1 MNIAELKEL
10 ALLIKQETVEEANSS
25 LRIGTAFEEVVK
37 KLGLN
42 EDEISELRGMVG
54 GGGSSSGHSIIS
66 ATPPEN
72 PSNGDHWTST
82 ITYIDYTYVGGAWI
96 EL

>member
-37 KLGLN
+37 KLGLKA
-42 EDEISELRGMVG
+42 DQTELEQLFNKNYLSHGPMENTLIRVG
-54 GGGSSSGHSIIS
+54 LG
-66 ATPPEN
+66 
-72 PSNGDHWTST
+72 
-82 ITYIDYTYVGGAWI
+82 
-96 EL
+96 

>member
-1 MNIAELKEL
+1 MNTSELKEL

-42 EDEISELRGMVG
+42 EDEISKLRGMVES
-54 GGGSSSGHSIIS
+54 GGSSSGHSTLS
-66 ATPPEN
+66 ATPPGN

-82 ITYIDYTYVGGAWI
+82 ITYIDYTHVSGAWI

>member
-1 MNIAELKEL
+1 MTTNELL
-10 ALLIKQETVEEANSS
+10 ALAQIIKSETVKNKNSA

-42 EDEISELRGMVG
+42 EDEISRLMEMVG
-54 GGGSSSGHSIIS
+54 GGGSSSGRSIIS
-66 ATPPEN
+66 ATPPEK

-82 ITYIDYTYVGGAWI
+82 VTYIDYTYVGAWI

>member
-37 KLGLN
+37 TLELN
-42 EDEISELRGMVG
+42 EDEIIELRGMIETG
-54 GGGSSSGHSIIS
+54 ESSSIIS
-66 ATPPEN
+66 METGTKYTII
-72 PSNGDHWTST
+72 NGQR
-82 ITYIDYTYVGGAWI
+82 I

>member
-1 MNIAELKEL
+1 MTTNELL
-10 ALLIKQETVEEANSS
+10 ALAQIIKSETVKNKNSA

-42 EDEISELRGMVG
+42 EDEISKLRGMVE
-54 GGGSSSGHSIIS
+54 GGGSSSSLIS
-66 ATPPEN
+66 LKT
-72 PSNGDHWTST
+72 GTK
-82 ITYIDYTYVGGAWI
+82 YTKINETLV

>member
-1 MNIAELKEL
+1 MTTNELL
-10 ALLIKQETVEEANSS
+10 ALAQIIKSETVNNKNSAV
-25 LRIGTAFEEVVK
+25 RIGTAFEEVVK

-42 EDEISELRGMVG
+42 EDEISKLRGMVE
-54 GGGSSSGHSIIS
+54 GGGSSSGHSTLS
-66 ATPPEN
+66 ATPPGN

-82 ITYIDYTYVGGAWI
+82 ITYIDYTYVSGAWI

>member
-37 KLGLN
+37 KLELN
-42 EDEISELRGMVG
+42 EDEISKLREMVG
-54 GGGSSSGHSIIS
+54 DGGSSSSLISLKTFTKYTII
-66 ATPPEN
+66 
-72 PSNGDHWTST
+72 NGTL
-82 ITYIDYTYVGGAWI
+82 I
-96 EL
+96 EI

>member
-1 MNIAELKEL
+1 MTSNELL
-10 ALLIKQETVEEANSS
+10 ALAQIIKSETVKKKNSA

-42 EDEISELRGMVG
+42 EDEISKLRGMVG
-54 GGGSSSGHSIIS
+54 GGGSSYGHSTIS

-82 ITYIDYTYVGGAWI
+82 VTYIDYTYVGAWI

>member
-1 MNIAELKEL
+1 MNTSELKEL

-37 KLGLN
+37 KLELN
-42 EDEISELRGMVG
+42 EDEISKLRGMVES
-54 GGGSSSGHSIIS
+54 GGSSSSLISYSTGTKYTII
-66 ATPPEN
+66 
-72 PSNGDHWTST
+72 NGQR
-82 ITYIDYTYVGGAWI
+82 I

>member
-42 EDEISELRGMVG
+42 EDEIIELRGMIG
-54 GGGSSSGHSIIS
+54 GGGSSSGRSTIS
-66 ATPPEN
+66 ATPPEK

-82 ITYIDYTYVGGAWI
+82 VTYIDYTYLGAWI

>member
-1 MNIAELKEL
+1 MTTNELL
-10 ALLIKQETVEEANSS
+10 ALAQIIKSETVKNKNSA

-54 GGGSSSGHSIIS
+54 GGGSSSGHSTIS
-66 ATPPEN
+66 ATAPEN

-82 ITYIDYTYVGGAWI
+82 ITYIDYTYVGAWI

>member
-1 MNIAELKEL
+1 MDDEE
-10 ALLIKQETVEEANSS
+10 IKRFPPE
-25 LRIGTAFEEVVK
+25 F
-37 KLGLN
+37 
-42 EDEISELRGMVG
+42 DEIGRDLEDGDLLLGANGRTGKPVKINVRRVRGS
-54 GGGSSSGHSIIS
+54 GSSSGHSTIS

-82 ITYIDYTYVGGAWI
+82 VTYIDYTYVGAWI

>member
-1 MNIAELKEL
+1 MTTNELL
-10 ALLIKQETVEEANSS
+10 ALAQIIKSETVKNKNSA

-42 EDEISELRGMVG
+42 EDEIIELRGMVG
-54 GGGSSSGHSIIS
+54 GGGSSSGHSTIS

-82 ITYIDYTYVGGAWI
+82 VTYIDYTYVGAWI

>member
-42 EDEISELRGMVG
+42 EDEISKLREMVEG
-54 GGGSSSGHSIIS
+54 GDFNTPGGEDLSSFV
-66 ATPPEN
+66 
-72 PSNGDHWTST
+72 ST
-82 ITYIDYTYVGGAWI
+82 ETYTKYTKINNVFI